1 MPGKHMTENE
11 IEQAARADPDARPLS
26 DAELNQARRVP
37 LARRVRWRTGL
48 TQAQF
53 SEAYEIPL
61 GTLRDWEQGL
71 SEPDSAARAY
81 LKAIGRDPRAVQRLL
96 QPAD

>member
-1 MPGKHMTENE
+1 MSDKHMTESE
-11 IEQAARADPDARPLS
+11 IERAARADPDAQPLT
-26 DAELNQARRVP
+26 DAELTQARRVP
-37 LARRVRWRTGL
+37 FARQVRWRTGL
-48 TQAQF
+48 SQVQF
-53 SEAYEIPL
+53 AEAYEIPL

-81 LKAIGRDPRAVQRLL
+81 LKAIGRDPGAVQHLL

>member
-1 MPGKHMTENE
+1 MPSKQMTENE
-11 IEQAARADPDARPLS
+11 VEQAAHADPDARPLT
-26 DAELNQARRVP
+26 DAELRKARRVP
-37 LARRVRWRTGL
+37 IARRVRWRTGL

-53 SEAYEIPL
+53 AKAYEIPL

-81 LKAIGRDPRAVQRLL
+81 LKVIDRDAGVVQRLL